1 MIVICVFDGEEY
13 DLEDKDEERPLIVI
27 EGDVEVAEELVTASV
42 RIFFNAEGGTAII
55 FHFLTVFFQFYF

>member
-42 RIFFNAEGGTAII
+42 RIFFNAESGTAII